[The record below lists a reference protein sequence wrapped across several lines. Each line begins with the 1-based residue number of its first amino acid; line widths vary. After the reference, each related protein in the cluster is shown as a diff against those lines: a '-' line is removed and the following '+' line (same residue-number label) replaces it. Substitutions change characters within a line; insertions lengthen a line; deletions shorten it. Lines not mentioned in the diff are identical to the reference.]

1 MGEWQTE
8 IVREI
13 DPAGLVS
20 CPVGALVGD
29 LHAYEQGRGVLVPWD
44 IVGDSRHVVEVCQ
57 ACGFDAVN

>member
-13 DPAGLVS
+13 DPAGLVV

-29 LHAYEQGRGVLVPWD
+29 PHAYEQGRGVLVPWD
-44 IVGDSRHVVEVCQ
+44 IAGDSRHVVEVC
-57 ACGFDAVN
+57 ASCAEDSVS